1 MLGNNKSTY
10 KWNKRKKF
18 LKENKGKRQL
28 FGKENKSGKL
38 LTRSVV
44 TQAQVI
50 NQEEQMRE
58 NHYR

>member
-10 KWNKRKKF
+10 KWNKRKNF

-38 LTRSVV
+38 LTRSVG
-44 TQAQVI
+44 
-50 NQEEQMRE
+50 
-58 NHYR
+58 NHTSTSY